1 MDPGQWRDKVASD
14 GTLQNCI
21 LVFPIYH
28 HGRKCRE
35 HRAVS
40 VKQSDFFVGGGGVK
54 LGKPASETLEIP
66 NTAYEEAA
74 LLFSDGLQWWQVCR

>member
-1 MDPGQWRDKVASD
+1 M
-14 GTLQNCI
+14 
-21 LVFPIYH
+21 
-28 HGRKCRE
+28 
-35 HRAVS
+35 S